1 MASSTQSEE
10 LNIHPGEPIVRD
22 ETPKEGTAEGAA
34 IEAEP
39 GNRRF
44 LSIKWILLLVV
55 AGAVAVG
62 GTWYWSYSSIRE
74 STDDAQIDGH
84 LHPVSARIS
93 GTVLKVLVRDNQ
105 YVEQGTPLVEI
116 DPRDYRVAV
125 NRARADLAEMTASL
139 HVSRTEV
146 PISSTTTF
154 SLLAGAE
161 ASVGEADAS
170 LAAAQKEVDAASA
183 RLNVTQ
189 AKVREATANE
199 MRATRDVKRMEAL
212 VAKEEVSRQQ
222 YDLAVAEG
230 ESYHAQVAS
239 AMAQV
244 HEAEEGLRVAES
256 KVAQQRASLVRA
268 QTTVKSASTAPQQ
281 VAVTQARAESAA
293 ARVQQMRAALEQ
305 ASLNLTYATIRAP
318 ASGVVNQ
325 RTVEVGQVVT
335 AGQTLLSVIP
345 LDVDNIW
352 VAANFKET
360 QLKNMRPG
368 QPVMISVD
376 TFGGREYKG
385 HVESLAAASGAR
397 SSLLPPENATGNF
410 VKVVQRIPV
419 RISFD
424 HDQDQDHLLR
434 PGMSVFPTVLT
445 K

>member
-1 MASSTQSEE
+1 MAHSTQSEE
-10 LNIHPGEPIVRD
+10 PDILPGKEPAQAKEEGKRSPRPTVQSPPSPRD
-22 ETPKEGTAEGAA
+22 
-34 IEAEP
+34 
-39 GNRRF
+39 F
-44 LSIKWILLLVV
+44 LSVKWILLLVF
-55 AGAVAVG
+55 AIGLAVG
-62 GTWYWSYSSIRE
+62 GAWYSSYSSIRE

-93 GTVLKVLVRDNQ
+93 GTVRKVLVRENQ

-116 DPRDYRVAV
+116 DPRDYQVAV
-125 NRARADLAEMTASL
+125 DRAKADLAEMEASL

-161 ASVGEADAS
+161 ASVGEAEAS
-170 LAAAQKEVDAASA
+170 LAATQKEVDAARA

-199 MRATRDVKRMEAL
+199 VRATRDLKRMEAL

-222 YDLAVAEG
+222 YDLSVAEG
-230 ESYHAQVAS
+230 ESYHAQVES
-239 AMAQV
+239 ATSQV
-244 HEAEEGLRVAES
+244 REAEEGVRVAES
-256 KVAQQRASLVRA
+256 KVAQQRAALVRA

-305 ASLNLTYATIRAP
+305 ASLNLTYTTIQAP
-318 ASGVVNQ
+318 ASGVINQ
-325 RTVEVGQVVT
+325 RSVEVGQVVA

-345 LDVDNIW
+345 LDVDSIW
-352 VAANFKET
+352 VTANFKET
-360 QLKNMRPG
+360 QLRNVRPG
-368 QPVMISVD
+368 QAVEISVD
-376 TFGGREYKG
+376 TYGGREYKG
-385 HVESLAAASGAR
+385 HVESIAAASGAR

-419 RISFD
+419 RILID
-424 HDQDQDHLLR
+424 PDQDQDHLLR

>member
-1 MASSTQSEE
+1 
-10 LNIHPGEPIVRD
+10 
-22 ETPKEGTAEGAA
+22 
-34 IEAEP
+34 
-39 GNRRF
+39 
-44 LSIKWILLLVV
+44 
-55 AGAVAVG
+55 
-62 GTWYWSYSSIRE
+62 
-74 STDDAQIDGH
+74 
-84 LHPVSARIS
+84 
-93 GTVLKVLVRDNQ
+93 
-105 YVEQGTPLVEI
+105 
-116 DPRDYRVAV
+116 
-125 NRARADLAEMTASL
+125 
-139 HVSRTEV
+139 
-146 PISSTTTF
+146 
-154 SLLAGAE
+154 
-161 ASVGEADAS
+161 VGEADAS

-183 RLNVTQ
+183 GLNVTK

-199 MRATRDVKRMEAL
+199 VRAARDLKRMEAL

-230 ESYHAQVAS
+230 ESDHAQVES

-244 HEAEEGLRVAES
+244 RQAEEGLRVAES
-256 KVAQQRASLVRA
+256 RVAQQRASLVRA

-305 ASLNLTYATIRAP
+305 ASLNLTYTTIRAP
-318 ASGVVNQ
+318 ASGVVSQ
-325 RTVEVGQVVT
+325 RTVEVGQVVA

-360 QLKNMRPG
+360 QLKNVHPG
-368 QPVMISVD
+368 QAVMISVD

-397 SSLLPPENATGNF
+397 SSVLPPENATGNF

-419 RISFD
+419 RILLD
-424 HDQDQDHLLR
+424 HDQDRDHLLR